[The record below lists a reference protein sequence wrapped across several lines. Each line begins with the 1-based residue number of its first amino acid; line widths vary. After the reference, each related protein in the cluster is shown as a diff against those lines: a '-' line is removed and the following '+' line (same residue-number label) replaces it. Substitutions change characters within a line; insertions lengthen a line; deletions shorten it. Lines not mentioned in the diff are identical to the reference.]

1 MSKMPWPEDLFMP
14 CLAVG
19 PSQASSSVSAS
30 IAMEAVDV
38 AATFAAAQQKLNR
51 KHFNA

>member
-1 MSKMPWPEDLFMP
+1 MARGPVHALPVAA
-14 CLAVG
+14 LAVG
-19 PSQASSSVSAS
+19 HSQASSSVSAS
-30 IAMEAVDV
+30 ITMEAVDV